1 MHMGPVEPFAPRI
14 APAAADG
21 AKVSGMLNGRLYRV
35 AFVPF
40 AVALAVAAFSLTA
53 RPQPLTSTL
62 APDAFEGAPA
72 LAELKS
78 LAAEFPSRR
87 PGSPGDE
94 KLATKIART
103 LEGLGAPGHGG
114 FEVTTHKFQA
124 QTIDGERTLS
134 TVVAQRAGSSGGT
147 PIVILAHR
155 DARGAGGSS
164 SEAEL
169 SGTAALIELARVFA
183 ARETQR
189 TIVLVSTSGGSGG
202 TAGALD
208 FATNGLDAASPSSTT
223 STTSPSTGIDAA
235 IVLGDVAGV
244 SRHEPFVVPYSDA
257 FGSAPEE
264 LQRTV
269 AGAIAQNVGGNPG
282 APSTF
287 GQLAHLA
294 FPLATGEEGAL
305 NASGLPAVLV
315 QVTGEATPRAGEA
328 VSAERL
334 EGFGRAALSA
344 VDALDTAPDI
354 ESASQTGLVIGRQ
367 VLPEWVL
374 RLLLATLLTPPLLL
388 LADGYARLRR
398 RQGASGDHAM
408 LRGLAWTGLCA
419 LPFLAAALFAKALG
433 RLGALPA
440 PPMPVQASALALGG
454 SAVRAVLAVALALG
468 LAWLAW
474 PWGVRRLGLI
484 ARPDDDGAG
493 LALLTVLLAVAVVV
507 WLSNPYA
514 ALLVVGALHL
524 WLLLVSP
531 RTRPPRL
538 AALAL
543 VVVALVPLALL
554 IAFYARELGVGPGGI
569 AWDAVLLLAGGHVGI
584 AATVLWSLGFGCAI
598 AAALLATAP
607 EAELG
612 DDGIDDGTPLRIRGP
627 LSYAGPGSLGG
638 TESAL
643 RR

>member
-1 MHMGPVEPFAPRI
+1 
-14 APAAADG
+14 
-21 AKVSGMLNGRLYRV
+21 MLNGRLYRV

-40 AVALAVAAFSLTA
+40 ALALAVAAFSLTA
-53 RPQPLTSTL
+53 RSQPLSSTL

-72 LAELKS
+72 LAELRS
-78 LAAEFPSRR
+78 LAAEFPRRR
-87 PGSPGDE
+87 PGSPGDRA
-94 KLATKIART
+94 LAKKIAQT
-103 LEGLGAPGHGG
+103 LEGLGTPGHGG
-114 FEVTTHKFQA
+114 FEVTTHEFQA
-124 QTIDGERTLS
+124 QTSEGERTLS
-134 TVVAQRAGSSGGT
+134 TVLARRAGSSGGA

-155 DARGAGGSS
+155 DAPGSGS
-164 SEAEL
+164 ALGSASGSAAEL

-202 TAGALD
+202 DAGALD
-208 FATNGLDAASPSSTT
+208 FTTNGLSAASPSS
-223 STTSPSTGIDAA
+223 GIDAA
-235 IVLGDVAGV
+235 LVLGDVAGA
-244 SRHEPFVVPYSDA
+244 SRREEPFVVPYSDA
-257 FGSAPEE
+257 FGSAPEA

-269 AGAIAQNVGGNPG
+269 TSAITQNGGGDPG

-294 FPLATGEEGAL
+294 FPLATGEQGAL
-305 NASGLPAVLV
+305 NANGLPAVLV
-315 QVTGEATPRAGEA
+315 QVTGETVPPAGEA

-334 EGFGRAALSA
+334 EAFGRAALSA
-344 VDALDTAPDI
+344 VDALDAAPAI
-354 ESASQTGLVIGRQ
+354 EATPQTGLVIGRQ
-367 VLPEWVL
+367 ILPEWVL
-374 RLLLATLLTPPLLL
+374 RLLLATLLIPPLLL

-398 RQGASGDHAM
+398 RGAGGDRAM
-408 LRGLAWTGLCA
+408 LRGLEWTAICA

-440 PPMPVQASALALGG
+440 PPLPVQASALALGG
-454 SAVRAVLAVALALG
+454 SAVRAVLAVALVLG

-474 PWGVRRLGLI
+474 PPLVRRLGLSV
-484 ARPDDDGAG
+484 RPDDDGAG
-493 LALLTVLLAVAVVV
+493 LALLTMLLAVTIVV

-514 ALLVVGALHL
+514 ALLLLGALHL

-531 RTRPPRL
+531 RTRPPRP

-554 IAFYARELGVGPGGI
+554 IAFYARVLGVGPGGI

-584 AATVLWSLGFGCAI
+584 AATLLWSLGFGCVV

-612 DDGIDDGTPLRIRGP
+612 DDGIDGGTPLRIRGP

>member
-1 MHMGPVEPFAPRI
+1 
-14 APAAADG
+14 
-21 AKVSGMLNGRLYRV
+21 MLNGRLYRV
-35 AFVPF
+35 AFAPF
-40 AVALAVAAFSLTA
+40 ALALAVAAFSLTA
-53 RPQPLTSTL
+53 RPGPLTSTL

-94 KLATKIART
+94 ALAAKIVQT
-103 LEGLGAPGHGG
+103 LKGLGAPGHGG

-124 QTIDGERTLS
+124 QTIEGERTLS
-134 TVVAQRAGSSGGT
+134 TVLAQRAGSSGGT

-155 DARGAGGSS
+155 DARASGAQ
-164 SEAEL
+164 AEL

-202 TAGALD
+202 DAGALN
-208 FATNGLDAASPSSTT
+208 FATEASSPTQT
-223 STTSPSTGIDAA
+223 SLSTGIDAA
-235 IVLGDVAGV
+235 LVLGDVAGA
-244 SRHEPFVVPYSDA
+244 SKGKPFVVPYSDA

-264 LQRTV
+264 LQRT
-269 AGAIAQNVGGNPG
+269 ATSAIAQNVGANPG
-282 APSTF
+282 APNTF

-294 FPLATGEEGAL
+294 FPLATGEQGAL
-305 NASGLPAVLV
+305 NANGLPAVLV
-315 QVTGEATPRAGEA
+315 QVTGEATPRAGEL
-328 VSAERL
+328 VSAGEL

-344 VDALDTAPDI
+344 VDALDTAPAI
-354 ESASQTGLVIGRQ
+354 ESAPQTGLVIGRQ
-367 VLPEWVL
+367 VLGEWVL
-374 RLLLATLLTPPLLL
+374 RLLLGTLLIPPLLL

-398 RQGASGDHAM
+398 RRGARGDRAM

-419 LPFLAAALFAKALG
+419 LPFFAAAVFAKALG

-440 PPMPVQASALALGG
+440 PPLPVQASALDLGG
-454 SAVRAVLAVALALG
+454 SAVRGVLAVALALG

-474 PWGVRRLGLI
+474 PWGVRRLGLRV
-484 ARPDDDGAG
+484 RPDDDGAG
-493 LALLTVLLAVAVVV
+493 LALLTVLLAVAIVV

-531 RTRPPRL
+531 RTRPPRP
-538 AALAL
+538 AALVL
-543 VVVALVPLALL
+543 VAVALMPLVLL
-554 IAFYARELGVGPGGI
+554 IVFYARELGVGPSGI

-584 AATVLWSLGFGCAI
+584 AATVLWSLGCGCAV

>member
-1 MHMGPVEPFAPRI
+1 
-14 APAAADG
+14 
-21 AKVSGMLNGRLYRV
+21 MLNGRLYRV

-40 AVALAVAAFSLTA
+40 ALALAVASFSLTA
-53 RPQPLTSTL
+53 RPLPLTSTL

-94 KLATKIART
+94 KLAAKIAQT
-103 LEGLGAPGHGG
+103 LEGLGAAGHGG
-114 FEVTTHKFQA
+114 FQVRTHRFQA
-124 QTIDGERTLS
+124 QTIDGERTLE
-134 TVVAQRAGSSGGT
+134 TILAQRAGSSGSGAT

-155 DARGAGGSS
+155 DASGAGGSS

-202 TAGALD
+202 DAGALD
-208 FATNGLDAASPSSTT
+208 FATSDQSGRAP
-223 STTSPSTGIDAA
+223 IDAA

-244 SRHEPFVVPYSDA
+244 SEHKPFVVPYSDG
-257 FGSAPEE
+257 FGSAPEL
-264 LQRTV
+264 LQRTM
-269 AGAIAQNVGGNPG
+269 AGAIMQNLGGNPG
-282 APSTF
+282 APSTIS
-287 GQLAHLA
+287 QLAHLA
-294 FPLATGEEGAL
+294 FPFATAEQGPL

-315 QVTGEATPRAGEA
+315 QVSGEATPPAKEA
-328 VSAERL
+328 VSQEKL

-354 ESASQTGLVIGRQ
+354 EQTQQTGVVLGRQ
-367 VLPEWVL
+367 VLGEWAL
-374 RLLLATLLTPPLLL
+374 RLLVATLLMPPLLL

-398 RQGASGDHAM
+398 RRGVGGDRAM
-408 LRGLAWTGLCA
+408 IRGLGWTASCA
-419 LPFLAAALFAKALG
+419 LPFLVAAIFAKALG
-433 RLGALPA
+433 WLGALSAA
-440 PPMPVQASALALGG
+440 PTMPLQASALPFQGP
-454 SAVRAVLAVALALG
+454 AVRAVLAVALVLVLG
-468 LAWLAW
+468 WLAW
-474 PWGVRRLGLI
+474 PWAVRRLGSRV
-484 ARPDDDGAG
+484 RPDDDDAAG
-493 LALLTVLLAVAVVV
+493 LAMLTVLLAVGVVV
-507 WLSNPYA
+507 WVLNPYA
-514 ALLVVGALHL
+514 ALLVLGALHL

-531 RTRPPRL
+531 QTRPARP

-543 VVVALVPLALL
+543 VALALAPLALL

-569 AWDAVLLLAGGHVGI
+569 AWELVLLLAGGQVGVL
-584 AATVLWSLGFGCAI
+584 ATVLWSLAFGCV
-598 AAALLATAP
+598 AAATLLALAP
-607 EAELG
+607 PAATE
-612 DDGIDDGTPLRIRGP
+612 DHGIDDGMPLRIRGP

>member
-1 MHMGPVEPFAPRI
+1 
-14 APAAADG
+14 
-21 AKVSGMLNGRLYRV
+21 MLNGRLYRV
-35 AFVPF
+35 AFAPF
-40 AVALAVAAFSLTA
+40 ALALAVAAFSLTA
-53 RPQPLTSTL
+53 RPGPLTSTL

-94 KLATKIART
+94 ALATKIAQT
-103 LEGLGAPGHGG
+103 LKGLGAPGHGG

-124 QTIDGERTLS
+124 QTVEGERTLS
-134 TVVAQRAGSSGGT
+134 TVIAQRAGSSGGT

-155 DARGAGGSS
+155 DAPASGA
-164 SEAEL
+164 EAEL

-202 TAGALD
+202 DAGALD
-208 FATNGLDAASPSSTT
+208 FATDGLDAASPSST
-223 STTSPSTGIDAA
+223 SSGIDAA
-235 IVLGDVAGV
+235 LVLGDVAGV
-244 SRHEPFVVPYSDA
+244 SRHEPQVVPYSDA
-257 FGSAPEE
+257 FGSAPEV

-269 AGAIAQNVGGNPG
+269 TSAIAQNGGANPG
-282 APSTF
+282 GPSAF

-294 FPLATGEEGAL
+294 FPLATGEQGAL

-315 QVTGEATPRAGEA
+315 QVTGEATPPPGEA
-328 VSAERL
+328 LSTERL
-334 EGFGRAALSA
+334 EAFGRAALSA
-344 VDALDTAPDI
+344 VDALDTAPAI
-354 ESASQTGLVIGRQ
+354 EAAPQTGLVIGRQ

-374 RLLLATLLTPPLLL
+374 RLLLATLLIPPLLL

-398 RQGASGDHAM
+398 RRGASGDRAM

-419 LPFLAAALFAKALG
+419 LPFLAAAVFAKALG

-440 PPMPVQASALALGG
+440 PPLPVQASALELGG
-454 SAVRAVLAVALALG
+454 SAVRGVLAVALALG

-474 PWGVRRLGLI
+474 PWGVRRLGLR
-484 ARPDDDGAG
+484 ARPDDDGVG
-493 LALLTVLLAVAVVV
+493 LALLTVLLAVAIVV

-531 RTRPPRL
+531 QTRPPRP
-538 AALAL
+538 AALVL
-543 VVVALVPLALL
+543 VAVALVPLVLL
-554 IAFYARELGVGPGGI
+554 IVFYARELGVGPGGI

-584 AATVLWSLGFGCAI
+584 AATVLWSLGFGCVV

-612 DDGIDDGTPLRIRGP
+612 GEGIDDGTPLRIRGP